1 MRKLFAIAALIFI
14 ATITVGCLDQAE
26 KPTVSAAATS
36 TLKLTAPAVVNR
48 SEYTTFSCQLN
59 MTHGSGLDDK
69 EIRWSIDNVYK
80 ETSRTIWGFA
90 ALNLTLDQTQELT
103 TGKHVITATFPGDY
117 DYTSSNATTTFSVQT
132 AAAPTP
138 SKATALPNAEK
149 PSITLDAPQ
158 TVDSKKTPNASLT
171 GTFSGK
177 LNNQNIYVL
186 VKQAGADQYT
196 VYAPLLEASGNYQ
209 VDLSLTTKGNAELVA
224 IITTSTL
231 TTGGNVKNLP
241 ATLAKSSASTMVT

>member
-1 MRKLFAIAALIFI
+1 MRKLFAIAALILI
-14 ATITVGCLDQAE
+14 VTITVGCLDQAKQE
-26 KPTVSAAATS
+26 PTVSAAATS
-36 TLKLTAPAVVNR
+36 TLKVSSPSVLNR
-48 SEYTTFSCQLN
+48 SEYATFSCQLN
-59 MTHGSGLDDK
+59 MTRGSGLDNK

-90 ALNLTLDQTQELT
+90 ALNLTSDQTQDLT
-103 TGKHVITATFPGDY
+103 IGKHVIAAEFAGDY
-117 DYTSSNATTTFSVQT
+117 DYASSNATTTFSVQT

-138 SKATALPNAEK
+138 SKVTAPPNAEK
-149 PSITLDAPQ
+149 PSITLNVPK
-158 TVDSKKTPNASLT
+158 TVDSKTPIASLT

-177 LNNQNIYVL
+177 LNTQFVYVL

-196 VYAPLLEASGNYQ
+196 VYAPLLEANGNYR

-231 TTGGNVKNLP
+231 STGGSVKDLP
-241 ATLAKSSASTMVT
+241 TWLAKSSASTMVT